1 MATEC
6 GAKKHAHAHTH
17 VHLRQ
22 SKQTTHTQHS
32 FEIREKD
39 RTKRACLDTTKKEA
53 QPPPEGKPHPQPRIH
68 QRNVQSSCTCYRWI
82 DQAMFS
88 TAGVTG
94 CCCCCCCCCWRW
106 LTAFATA
113 ACARSTAAPVTDAA
127 AATAAVA
134 MDTSDSDCALATS
147 PPLTMSR
154 TDVAEDTRM
163 SV

>member
-53 QPPPEGKPHPQPRIH
+53 QPPPEGKPHPPTT
-68 QRNVQSSCTCYRWI
+68 NPSKKCTVQLY
-82 DQAMFS
+82 M
-88 TAGVTG
+88 
-94 CCCCCCCCCWRW
+94 
-106 LTAFATA
+106 L
-113 ACARSTAAPVTDAA
+113 
-127 AATAAVA
+127 
-134 MDTSDSDCALATS
+134 
-147 PPLTMSR
+147 PL
-154 TDVAEDTRM
+154 D
-163 SV
+163 